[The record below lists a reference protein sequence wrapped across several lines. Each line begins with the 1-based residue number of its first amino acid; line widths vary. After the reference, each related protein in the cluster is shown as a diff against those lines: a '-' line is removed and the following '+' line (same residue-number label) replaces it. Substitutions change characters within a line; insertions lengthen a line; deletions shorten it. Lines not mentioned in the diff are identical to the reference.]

1 MMNSFTTRP
10 ALFLLCLLLFLPFL
24 GKAFHIDDAGFLEL
38 ARMVDWNPLR
48 TAAEAA
54 GGTGTSMDPRSL
66 PYGATHTVLMPYLVK
81 VLAALF
87 GEREVPLHAA
97 FLLFSLASLA
107 SLAALFERWYPAPP
121 GRTSG
126 MVLLFAAIP
135 AFLVSGQSIM
145 ADVPTLAFLLAS
157 LLAFERAFGT
167 GRRAPAL
174 LGGLLLA
181 FAVFASYQMLA
192 FVPLILFAARL
203 RGRINR
209 TVIMGAFLPVVL
221 LAVWLAL
228 VYVRHGHVPI
238 APADLAGTGSGIAAE
253 LRRGLRPDV
262 LFGKAVFLFALLG
275 ASLLFVVLVRLLSI
289 RSAARALAR
298 IAVAGLVCCVPLA
311 RGVRYSP
318 LETAGLAFLCGVGA
332 VAVFD
337 AVRAGLTGRIEERA
351 RDRFL
356 AAWAVTVIG
365 YNLLFM
371 PFGSARYLLPALPP
385 LVLLLL
391 HVPPDQA
398 AAGERGTAKAAV
410 IILALL
416 WGVASAASDQA
427 YAGAYRSF
435 AKEVRQFRDNRPQ
448 TVTTWYIG
456 KWGMQFYLEREG
468 CRVLPAGSQAPRK
481 GDFLIIP
488 EMPRFWQPAPEVG
501 RRMAF
506 YASREFR
513 SALPLRLFNR
523 RSNAGFYA
531 HLWGLL
537 PFAFSREPDEVFQV
551 WEVTS

>member
-54 GGTGTSMDPRSL
+54 GGTGDPRSL

-81 VLAALF
+81 VLAGLF

-97 FLLFSLASLA
+97 FLLFPLAALA
-107 SLAALFERWYPAPP
+107 ALIALFERWYPASPR
-121 GRTSG
+121 RTFG
-126 MVLLFAAIP
+126 MVLLFASIP

-145 ADVPTLAFLLAS
+145 ADVPTLACLLAS
-157 LLAFERAFGT
+157 LLAFERSFGT
-167 GRRAPAL
+167 DRRAPAL

-192 FVPLILFAARL
+192 FVPLVLLGARL
-203 RGRINR
+203 RGRLNR
-209 TVIMGAFLPVVL
+209 TVVMGALIPVAL
-221 LAVWLAL
+221 LGVWLAL
-228 VYVRHGHVPI
+228 VYARHGHVPV

-253 LRRGLRPDV
+253 LKRGLRPDI
-262 LFGKAVFLFALLG
+262 LAGKAVFLLAMLG
-275 ASLLFVVLVRLLSI
+275 ASLLFVSLTRLLSL
-289 RSAARALAR
+289 RTPARPLVR
-298 IAVAGLVCCVPLA
+298 IAAAAIACSVPLLF
-311 RGVRYSP
+311 RVRYSP
-318 LETAGLAFLCGVGA
+318 LETAGLALLCGLGA
-332 VAVFD
+332 VAVYD
-337 AVRAGLTGRIEERA
+337 AVRAGLTGRREEQA

-356 AAWAVTVIG
+356 AAWAVMVIG

-385 LVLLLL
+385 LVFLLL

-398 AAGERGTAKAAV
+398 AARQRGPAKASV
-410 IILALL
+410 IVLALL
-416 WGVASAASDQA
+416 WGVASAASDHA
-427 YAGAYRSF
+427 YAGTYRSF
-435 AKEVRQFRDNRPQ
+435 AKEVRQFRENRPQ
-448 TVTTWYIG
+448 TFTTWYIG

-468 CRVLPAGSQAPRK
+468 CRVLPAGSQAPRA
-481 GDFLIIP
+481 GDFIIIP
-488 EMPRFWQPAPEVG
+488 EMPRFWEPAPEVG
-501 RRMAF
+501 GRMVF

-513 SALPLRLFNR
+513 STLPLRLFNR

-531 HLWGLL
+531 HHWGLL

-551 WEVTS
+551 WEVNS